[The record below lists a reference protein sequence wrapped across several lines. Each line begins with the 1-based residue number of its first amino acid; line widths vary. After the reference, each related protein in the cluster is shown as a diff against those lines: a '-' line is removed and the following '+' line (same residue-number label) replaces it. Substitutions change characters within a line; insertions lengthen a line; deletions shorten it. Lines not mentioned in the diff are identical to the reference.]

1 MLYSAKIM
9 KKWQGLF
16 HLTFIYHLAT
26 ATFTV
31 FGNLY
36 WRLKG
41 VAGNDDDDKEDEQ
54 EGDDGIGK
62 NLECQSR
69 HGAVLM
75 QPRMHAGVVPR
86 DGAQLLLD
94 MIAGFLSGIG
104 GLLSI
109 DGGLR
114 LHFSGLLYG
123 LRLNLMGGL
132 LGSRCLFLVEWGCQV
147 CPAIGAKTD
156 ARRQLLAAAVAII
169 GTVVL
174 GGGVHSGG
182 VAVRRIRVVTRLEL
196 AVLIEAHGKAL
207 GAHDLTVVHH
217 QFLKGYCHP
226 FTALRTL

>member
-156 ARRQLLAAAVAII
+156 ARRQLLATAVTII
-169 GTVVL
+169 GTVMLGVVL
-174 GGGVHSGG
+174 GAVIHCGD
-182 VAVRRIRVVTRLEL
+182 VAIRGIGVVTRHEL
-196 AVLIEAHGKAL
+196 AVLVEAHGKTL
-207 GAHDLTVVHH
+207 GAHDLTVVRH
-217 QFLKGYCHP
+217 QFLK
-226 FTALRTL
+226 